1 MENNGRSPNR
11 AVVIERDTVDRK
23 ATKIFDERFQRGDYY
38 VELECDRD
46 GHGRPGRGEY
56 EGSAFIAILG

>member
-1 MENNGRSPNR
+1 M
-11 AVVIERDTVDRK
+11 VIERDTVDRK